1 MKTKKKKLNLLKKTY
16 TNFTI
21 KIIGWTIGLPVVF
34 LILAEIINFFDFQWL
49 YNYSPNLYY
58 RAIRLANFLLFRGY
72 TPFIV
77 SGIWIIGVM
86 VLVYRLLRR
95 VFAFIQAV
103 SLASTRIIEQDTEYI
118 ELPKELNDLEKQ
130 LNQLMRDSQKNARLA
145 RESEQKKNDLVVYL
159 AHDLKT
165 PLTSMVGYLSLLD
178 EVPDMPEKQREKYIR
193 IALEKSYKL
202 EDLINE
208 LFDITRFNSETI
220 ILEKEDINLSMML
233 EQLVD
238 DFYPILQESHKKI
251 DVHIPEKIILK
262 GDSERLA
269 RVFSNLIKNAIY
281 YSTDSLI
288 RIDVQKDKD
297 SVCIIMSNRGKQI
310 PQEKLERL
318 FEKFYRAD
326 HSRTTRTGGSGLGL
340 AIAKEIVELHGGT
353 IWATSDEEFTKFYVT
368 LPFHNL
374 K

>member
-1 MKTKKKKLNLLKKTY
+1 MKTKKKLHLLKKTY
-16 TNFTI
+16 TNF
-21 KIIGWTIGLPVVF
+21 IIQIISWTVGLPIIF
-34 LILAEIINFFDFQWL
+34 LVLAEIINFLDFQWL
-49 YNYSPNLYY
+49 YNYSPKLYHH
-58 RAIRLANFLLFRGY
+58 AIRVANFLLFRGY
-72 TPFIV
+72 TPFII
-77 SGIWIIGVM
+77 SGIWITGV
-86 VLVYRLLRR
+86 LFLLYRLLRK
-95 VFAFIQAV
+95 VFTLIQAI
-103 SLASTRIIEQDTEYI
+103 SLASTKIIEQDTEYI
-118 ELPKELNDLEKQ
+118 ELPNELNELEKQ

-165 PLTSMVGYLSLLD
+165 PLTSLVGYLSLLD
-178 EVPDMPEKQREKYIR
+178 EIPDMPEKQREKYIR

-238 DFYPILQESHKKI
+238 DFYPILQESHKEI
-251 DVHIPEKIILK
+251 HVHIPEKIILK

-288 RIDVQKDKD
+288 QIDVQKKKD
-297 SVCIIMSNRGKQI
+297 SVCIITSNRGKQI

-326 HSRTTRTGGSGLGL
+326 YSRTTRTGGSGLGL
-340 AIAKEIVELHGGT
+340 AIAKEIIELHDGE
-353 IWATSDEEFTKFYVT
+353 IHATSDEEFTKFYVT
-368 LPFHNL
+368 LPLHNL